1 MSNQFGLEGN
11 KEVPPGV
18 KGWNWGAFFLTWIW
32 GICNGTLIAL
42 LSLIPGIHFVMM
54 FVLGFKG
61 NEWAWKNKDW
71 ESVEQFHA
79 VQRKWAAWAVGLW
92 LFALGLAAALIIGV
106 LGWGISTEMPEI
118 KSMMRDFSPQR
129 KYCNYALNMAEQE
142 PRYQKY
148 LGGKLE
154 VRGPAQARVNENG
167 YVEVA
172 VPVRTPRGEGNLYI
186 QTHQEG
192 NAAARLE
199 RAEIELKN
207 LERMRLDTPKIQE
220 EIHEVENRIVQF
232 VAAKRLSNEWA
243 HRDPRGNEEAEELYR
258 KTLRRIV
265 EDPRVGDILG
275 SEIRTRIERARIH
288 SEGPG
293 GEAEFIVMADGNNQN
308 AIITIRCT
316 RSLGTWTLAEAKL
329 DSNGRIMQF
338 D

>member
-1 MSNQFGLEGN
+1 MPNQFSFEGD

-18 KGWNWGAFFLTWIW
+18 RGWNWGAFFLTWIW

-61 NEWAWKNKDW
+61 NEWAWKNKEW

-92 LFALGLAAALIIGV
+92 LIMLGVVLAFIVGI
-106 LGWGISTEMPEI
+106 LGWGISMEMPEI
-118 KSMMRDFSPQR
+118 KSMMRDFAPER
-129 KYCNYALNMAEQE
+129 KYCNHALSMMEQD

-148 LGGKLE
+148 IGGKIE
-154 VRGPAQARVNENG
+154 VRGPAQARVNESG
-167 YVEVA
+167 YIDVA

-192 NAAARLE
+192 QIAAKLE

-207 LERMRLDTPKIQE
+207 LERMRLDVPKIRDE
-220 EIHEVENRIVQF
+220 VHEVENRIVKL
-232 VAAKRLSNEWA
+232 VAAKRLRSEWGQ
-243 HRDPRGNEEAEELYR
+243 RDPHGDEEAEELYR
-258 KTLRRIV
+258 RTLRRIV
-265 EDPRVGDILG
+265 EDSRVSEILG
-275 SEIRTRIERARIH
+275 SQIRTRVEHAQIN

-293 GEAEFIVMADGNNQN
+293 GDAEFVVLADGNDQI
-308 AIITIRCT
+308 ATIFIRCT
-316 RSLGTWTLAEAKL
+316 RSLGVWKLSEAKL
-329 DSNGRIMQF
+329 NSGGRVLQF